1 MAKVPDARQE
11 AWGLML
17 EMFMA
22 QRGKMLSVAHEFG
35 LHPQQ
40 AMALNVLQP
49 GEPLKLSDLATKLHC
64 DNSNVTGIADRL
76 EAAGLAE
83 RRPHP
88 SDRRVKTLWLTE
100 QGEAVRKLHRAR
112 MGTAPP
118 GIAALTETDATA
130 LVEILR
136 RAKPPSSG

>member
-1 MAKVPDARQE
+1 MAKVAAPQQE

-17 EMFMA
+17 ELFFA
-22 QRGKMLSVAHEFG
+22 QRGRMLAVAQEFG
-35 LHPQQ
+35 LAPQQ
-40 AMALNVLQP
+40 ALAIKHLQP
-49 GEPLKLSDLATKLHC
+49 GEPLKLSDLATALHC

-88 SDRRVKTLWLTE
+88 SDRRVKTLQLTE
-100 QGEAVRKLHRAR
+100 RGELVRKLHGERV
-112 MGTAPP
+112 GTAPP
-118 GIAALTETDATA
+118 SLAALSDEDAAT

-136 RAKPPSSG
+136 RAKP

>member
-1 MAKVPDARQE
+1 MTKVASSQQE

-17 EMFMA
+17 ELFMA
-22 QRGKMLSVAHEFG
+22 QRGKMLSVAQEFG

-40 AMALNVLQP
+40 AMALNILQP

-88 SDRRVKTLWLTE
+88 SDRRVKTLSLTE
-100 QGEAVRKLHRAR
+100 RGEHLRGLHRER

-118 GIAALTETDATA
+118 GIAALTDADAAA
-130 LVEILR
+130 LVEILQ
-136 RAKPPSSG
+136 RAKSA